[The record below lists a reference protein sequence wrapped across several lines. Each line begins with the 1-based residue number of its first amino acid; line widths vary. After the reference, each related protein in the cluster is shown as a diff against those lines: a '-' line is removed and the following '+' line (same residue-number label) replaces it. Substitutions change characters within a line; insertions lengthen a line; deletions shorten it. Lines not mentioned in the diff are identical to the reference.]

1 MKNDVLI
8 SKAYY
13 KLLIPTMLTN
23 LVSSVGSFADTIIL
37 GNMIGENALV
47 AMTFNAPLFTII
59 NTIAAIFAVGGTTL
73 MGQYLGRGNKES
85 SCKIFSLVISSV
97 IFIGFLMTTLG
108 LFFIDDIMYA
118 LGSRGE
124 VFHYTKAYGIIIIAG
139 IVVFLI
145 NVIFAFFIRMDGKP
159 KLAMAGMLT
168 SIALNIILDLLFVG
182 PLEMG
187 VAGASLALVISQ
199 VVSIIIMSTHF
210 LTASNTLR
218 FKFYLSIKDLIK
230 ISKTG
235 IGTSTTFI
243 YQSIALFVLNNVI
256 FTLSGT
262 IGMATYTVIYNVSL
276 LSLTLFEG
284 ISQTIQPLVSF
295 SYGEQNSLD
304 ILIIIKKGL
313 KTGVIFSFIVIAF
326 LEIFPQTLIVLFGI
340 KDSSII
346 TSSIYAIRIY
356 AIGIVLMTI
365 NVIMSYY
372 YQSTG
377 KEKFAA
383 IIVLSRNLIALFI
396 GVLIFGLL
404 FKLNG
409 IWFGFVFAEILTS
422 IMWIAIAN
430 HYKKKKACKSI
441 FLTDVP
447 SELSLSVETNTTN
460 YYKDTKNIIKEHVL
474 KENLSKNLTNYIFSI
489 IDISINQLSRNN
501 TLKIFINK
509 KSNDLTVVISNDS
522 KVLNIGDKVSV
533 PSTIRIDKYENSIF
547 YGLNRTVINI
557 KDDIA

>member
-73 MGQYLGRGNKES
+73 MGQYLGSGNKES

-295 SYGEQNSLD
+295 SYGEQNSSD

-313 KTGVIFSFIVIAF
+313 KTGIIFSFIVIAF
-326 LEIFPQTLIVLFGI
+326 LEIFPQSLIFLFGI

-356 AIGIVLMTI
+356 AIGIVLMTV

-383 IIVLSRNLIALFI
+383 LIVLSRNLIALFI
-396 GVLIFGLL
+396 GVSLFGLI

-430 HYKKKKACKSI
+430 YYKKKKACKSI
-441 FLTDVP
+441 FLTDVT
-447 SELSLSVETNTTN
+447 SELSLSFETNTAN
-460 YYKDTKNIIKEHVL
+460 YKKDTKNIIKEHVL
-474 KENLSKNLTNYIFSI
+474 KENLSKNLTNYILSI

-509 KSNDLTVVISNDS
+509 KSDDLTVVISNDS

>member
-73 MGQYLGRGNKES
+73 MGHYLGSGKKES
-85 SCKIFSLVISSV
+85 SCKVFSLVISYV
-97 IFIGFLMTTLG
+97 VFIGLLMTCLG

-124 VFHYTKAYGIIIIAG
+124 VFNYTKAYGIIIIAG
-139 IVVFLI
+139 ILVFLI

-182 PLEMG
+182 PLGMG
-187 VAGASLALVISQ
+187 VAGASLALVLSQ

-210 LTASNTLR
+210 FTASNTLK
-218 FKFYLSIKDLIK
+218 FKFYLSVKDLIK
-230 ISKTG
+230 IFKTG

-256 FTLSGT
+256 FRLSGT

-295 SYGEQNSLD
+295 SYGEQNSTD

-313 KTGVIFSFIVIAF
+313 KTGIIFSFIVIAF
-326 LEIFPQTLIVLFGI
+326 LEIFPQALIVLFGI

-383 IIVLSRNLIALFI
+383 IIVLSRNLVSLFI
-396 GVLIFGLL
+396 GVLLFGLL
-404 FKLNG
+404 FELNG
-409 IWFGFVFAEILTS
+409 IWFGFVFAEILTF

-430 HYKKKKACKSI
+430 YYRNKKACKSI
-441 FLTDVP
+441 FLIDAT
-447 SELSLSVETNTTN
+447 SELNLSVEMNNTN
-460 YYKDTKNIIKEHVL
+460 YNKDTKNIIKKYIL
-474 KENLSKNLTNYIFSI
+474 GENLSTNLTNYIFSI
-489 IDISINQLSRNN
+489 IDVSIRQLSRNN
-501 TLKIFINK
+501 TLKIFINN
-509 KSNDLTVVISNDS
+509 KSDDLTVVISNDG
-522 KVLNIGDKVSV
+522 KVLNIDDKVSV
-533 PSTIRIDKYENSIF
+533 PSTIRIDKYENSVF